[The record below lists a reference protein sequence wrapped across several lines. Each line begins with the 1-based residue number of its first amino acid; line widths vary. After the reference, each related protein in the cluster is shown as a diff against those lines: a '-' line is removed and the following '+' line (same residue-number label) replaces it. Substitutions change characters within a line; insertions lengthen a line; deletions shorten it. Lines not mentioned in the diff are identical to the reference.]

1 MKFLR
6 QFTCDLTGTE
16 VVICVDSYGHEV
28 AMSLEDYVSNHYCP
42 INVPS
47 VEELE
52 KDVKNFMARNRV
64 GKRIALHQMIENADF
79 STELSLAYGDDNGA
93 DESYNKS
100 LMLVKMLEAEP
111 MPEVPTSTL
120 GDLFPELALLK
131 AVA

>member
-16 VVICVDSYGHEV
+16 VVICADSYGHEV
-28 AMSLEDYVSNHYCP
+28 AMDEKDYISDHYCP

-52 KDVKNFMARNRV
+52 KEVTGFMARNKMSKRV
-64 GKRIALHQMIENADF
+64 ALHQMIENADF
-79 STELSLAYGDDNGA
+79 SSELSLAYSDDLGA